1 MTSIAKQLRRQLY
14 RGNLLSF
21 CIALIASLAAGSMNL
36 LLSWIMQQLIDTASG
51 TPGALP
57 LATLLQL
64 SCILVL
70 LCIFFLALKCCF
82 EPRFI
87 RKAMEQYKEAAFQ
100 RLMQKNIASFR
111 QESSSVYLSAL
122 TNDAANIE
130 TGYLE
135 QQLSIL
141 TNAATFAG
149 SLAMMLWYSPLLT
162 LIALCITA
170 LPFLASVLTGGRLQ
184 AAEQKVSEKNSAF
197 TASLSDCLGGF
208 PVIKAFQAEK
218 EISHLFSQSNCSL
231 EVEKYRKLS
240 VKLRIG
246 LIGSVTGL
254 IAQLGVFLIGAWM
267 ALAGFGITAGTVIL
281 FVNLMNFIIEP
292 IASLPALF
300 ASRKAALGLIDKL
313 SDALE
318 RNAANIAPATC
329 RPLNVPSKENYS
341 GNSPASDTHFC
352 NAGSCSANTSGPL
365 TLPKNTPDAHF
376 QPSRD
381 FPPASTDSST
391 LQEGISLENVSFSY
405 EQGKEVLHQIS
416 TTFEAGKSYA
426 IVGGNGSGK
435 STLHHLLIAGSSAYK
450 GQILMDGKELRT
462 LPPDFL
468 YERISLIQQNVFVF
482 NASIRDN
489 VTMLRSF
496 PEEEVQ
502 KALALAQ
509 LTGLVDKRSTDFLCG
524 ENGCNLS
531 GGEKQRIAIARSL
544 LKHSSILLADEATA
558 ALDAGTAFQVSANL
572 LSLPN
577 VTRIIV
583 THALNRELLGRYDKI
598 LVLKEG
604 RLAESGSFQELMDRK
619 GYFYALFTIAQ

>member
-1 MTSIAKQLRRQLY
+1 MTSIAKQLHRQLY
-14 RGNLLSF
+14 HGNLLSF
-21 CIALIASLAAGSMNL
+21 CIALISSLAAGSMNL

-57 LATLLQL
+57 LVALLQL

-70 LCIFFLALKCCF
+70 LCIFFLALKCFF

-100 RLMQKNIASFR
+100 KLMQKNIASFQ

-141 TNAATFAG
+141 TKAVTFAG

-162 LIALCITA
+162 LIAICITT
-170 LPFLASVLTGGRLQ
+170 LPFLASILTGGRLQ
-184 AAEQKVSEKNSAF
+184 AAEQKVSEKNSSF

-218 EISHLFSQSNCSL
+218 EISHLFSQSNRSL
-231 EVEKYRKLS
+231 EAEKYRKRS

-267 ALAGFGITAGTVIL
+267 ALSDFGITAGTVIL

-313 SDALE
+313 ADALE
-318 RNAANIAPATC
+318 KNAATLDSTIC
-329 RPLNVPSKENYS
+329 RPLNVQSENNHSENNPS
-341 GNSPASDTHFC
+341 SDTNLG
-352 NAGSCSANTSGPL
+352 NAGSGSVNTSDPL
-365 TLPKNTPDAHF
+365 ALQKDTPVTNF
-376 QPSRD
+376 RPPLD
-381 FPPASTDSST
+381 FPPASINSNI

-405 EQGKEVLHQIS
+405 EQGKEVLHRIS
-416 TTFEAGKSYA
+416 TTFEAGRSYA
-426 IVGGNGSGK
+426 IVGGSGSGK
-435 STLHHLLIAGSSAYK
+435 STLLHLLMAGSCAYQ

-462 LPPDFL
+462 LTPDFL

-489 VTMLRSF
+489 ITMFRSF

-509 LTGLVDKRSTDFLCG
+509 LTELVDNRSADFLCG

-544 LKHSSILLADEATA
+544 LKHSGILLADEATA
-558 ALDAGTAFQVSANL
+558 ALDAGTAFQVSADL

-583 THALNRELLGRYDKI
+583 THALNRELLARYDKI

-604 RLAESGSFQELMDRK
+604 HLAESGSFQELMDRK
-619 GYFYALFTIAQ
+619 GYFYALFTVAQ